1 MNKLQH
7 SPPRGLVELF
17 DEWRPDGDDGLPEVE
32 AVFSAGLSNRSFLL
46 RHGGRRYV
54 ARLSGRNAARLGVD
68 RHVERRVLECVA
80 RIGLGP
86 EIVYCN
92 PARGSLVTAYLEAR
106 PLRIEG
112 LGSGETIDG
121 LAAAL
126 QLLHR
131 QKIDIPAVNIAERI
145 RCYARELESG
155 DARGWLRA
163 RRWLN
168 ASRHVLEQ
176 YRAAR
181 HNVVLCHN
189 DLIAQNVLESAGR
202 LYFIDWEYAARG
214 DPFFDLATLTEEYA
228 FGVLDRE
235 RLLLAYGM
243 FGEAAVE
250 RLYRTRVLYR
260 LLGVLWYLRRYRGAT
275 PARYPGLARHENAL
289 GELLANGIGH

>member
-1 MNKLQH
+1 MNKPQH
-7 SPPRGLVELF
+7 LLPRGLVELF
-17 DEWRPDGDDGLPEVE
+17 DEWRPGDGDGLPEVE
-32 AVFSAGLSNRSFLL
+32 AVFSAGHSNRSFLV
-46 RHGGRRYV
+46 RHEGRRYV
-54 ARLSGRNAARLGVD
+54 ARLSGRSAARFGVD
-68 RHVERRVLECVA
+68 RQVERRVLECAA

-86 EIVYCN
+86 EVVYCN
-92 PARGSLVTAYLEAR
+92 PVRGTLVTAYLEAR

-112 LGSGETIDG
+112 LGGGELIDR

-131 QKIDIPAVNIAERI
+131 QKLDVPEVDIAERI
-145 RCYARELESG
+145 RSYARELQSG

-168 ASRHVLEQ
+168 AARHVLEQ

-181 HNVVLCHN
+181 HRVALCHH

-214 DPFFDLATLTEEYA
+214 DPFIDLATVTEEY
-228 FGVLDRE
+228 GLDVLDRE
-235 RLLLAYGM
+235 RLLLAYGA
-243 FGEAAVE
+243 FGEAAIE
-250 RLYRTRVLYR
+250 RLYRARVLYR

-275 PARYPGLARHENAL
+275 PARYPALARHENAL
-289 GELLANGIGH
+289 GVLLSHRPGN